1 MGSTVVVV
9 VSEEDSSI
17 VFCYTW
23 VYGEITT
30 VDGNGGQSAFGFC
43 PEEVADPD
51 AEVERGR
58 EGAEGAIVGV
68 TSVCVGERGWTEGV
82 REDGEVHEP

>member
-1 MGSTVVVV
+1 MVVVVVVV

-51 AEVERGR
+51 AEVERGCGGR
-58 EGAEGAIVGV
+58 DRKCDERVCGKEGVDRG
-68 TSVCVGERGWTEGV
+68 GERRWRGT
-82 REDGEVHEP
+82 